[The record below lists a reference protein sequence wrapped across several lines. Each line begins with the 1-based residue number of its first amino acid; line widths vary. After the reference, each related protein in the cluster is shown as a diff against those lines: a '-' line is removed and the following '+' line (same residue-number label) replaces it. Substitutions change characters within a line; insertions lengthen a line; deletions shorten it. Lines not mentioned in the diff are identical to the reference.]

1 MIYNF
6 YTIKSTEG
14 IEVYVGFTIHDEL
27 ERWSGHLRNYG
38 HYKCGKTTS
47 HCSVSEIFDKYG
59 WKTCLPTVIES
70 GEYATKQE
78 ARRRESEIIKA
89 TPNCVNIIRDGGL
102 TEEEKAVKKKQ
113 QDKDYYETH
122 KEERREYIKEWTD
135 KNREEVTQKRKDKY
149 LANKEEI
156 RERQRVKRLENKE
169 KVNARRKELRQANK
183 EAAKAHYEANKDE
196 INRKKREW
204 RLRKKQS
211 NSE

>member
-14 IEVYVGFTIHDEL
+14 VEVYVGFTIHDEL

-38 HYKCGKTTS
+38 LFKRGKAKSCGTV
-47 HCSVSEIFDKYG
+47 CVIFDKYG
-59 WKTCLPTVIES
+59 WKTCILTFIES
-70 GEYATKQE
+70 GEYATVRE

-89 TPNCVNIIRDGGL
+89 TPNCVNFIRDGGL
-102 TEEEKAVKKKQ
+102 TEEEKAEKKKQ

-122 KEERREYIKEWTD
+122 KEERQGYIKEWTE
-135 KNREEVTQKRKDKY
+135 KNKEEVAQKKKEKY

-156 RERQRVKRLENKE
+156 RERQRIKRLENKE

-204 RLRKKQS
+204 RLRKKQGK
-211 NSE
+211 SE